1 MLSIKETILTD
12 QTKKNERPSFLG
24 QILCAKT
31 LTISVYNLP
40 KFFNYARHVNVDLIF
55 VSSGR
60 GLLNIQLKKE
70 EKKRIDIRKTV
81 VFHTVFNDRIDLRNI
96 RYKIF
101 SLNMIDFYWTGYLS
115 ETDLL
120 TTQITLLKRD

>member
-40 KFFNYARHVNVDLIF
+40 KFFNYARHVNVDLNF

-101 SLNMIDFYWTGYLS
+101 SFNMIDFY
-115 ETDLL
+115 
-120 TTQITLLKRD
+120 